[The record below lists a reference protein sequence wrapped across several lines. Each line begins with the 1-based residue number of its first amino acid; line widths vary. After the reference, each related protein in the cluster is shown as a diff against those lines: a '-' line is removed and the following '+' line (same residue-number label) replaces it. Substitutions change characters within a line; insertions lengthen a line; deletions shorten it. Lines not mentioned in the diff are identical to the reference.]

1 MIVFETIL
9 VMLTVGV
16 LMLGLARRWHLPYPV
31 LLALV
36 GVALALAPIDVEFH
50 IDPSL
55 VLALFVAPVLLDAAY
70 DTSLRDLKRNWGTV
84 LSLALIAVGL
94 TTAAVA
100 LVVHLLV
107 PTIPW
112 AAAVAIGAI
121 VAPPDAV
128 AATTVLRDVKLPHR
142 VSVILRNE
150 ALLNDASTLLIY
162 RLALAAVASGGGI
175 GAEVI
180 APAFLLSLVGSV
192 VAGLALAWLVGLL
205 TQQIEDAPSSIIFQF
220 VSTFGVWVAAEW
232 LGMSPILTIVIYGMT
247 LARLPSAYPTAR
259 LRIPSFAV
267 WETAVVVLNILAFLL
282 IGLELG
288 PVLAAAQA
296 DEIGRWSAIGAA
308 VLATVIAVRL
318 VWTLAA
324 AFWNRWQIKRSDAAG
339 KTGTVSSWRTGLIVG
354 WAGTRGIVTVATA
367 LALPGDFPE
376 RDMLLFCAFAVTLGT
391 LVIQGLTLR
400 PLVKALH
407 IEEEDPVAREVRE
420 ARVATSDAGIAAVRD
435 DASSGAVAL
444 REELARERRVAE
456 EATEG
461 DGRPTPPEKALR
473 AKALV
478 ARRKRLLEMRRDG
491 TIGDDAFHLIEEE
504 LDLADLAVA
513 TRTKETNIA

>member
-9 VMLTVGV
+9 AMLAIGV
-16 LMLGLARRWHLPYPV
+16 LILGLARRRHLPYPV
-31 LLALV
+31 LLSVAGV
-36 GVALALAPIDVEFH
+36 GIALAPFHVEFH
-50 IDPSL
+50 LEPEL

-70 DTSLRDLKRNWGTV
+70 DTSWRDLKRNWGAV
-84 LSLALIAVGL
+84 LSLALVAVGV

-107 PTIPW
+107 PSIPW
-112 AAAVAIGAI
+112 AAAIAIGAI

-128 AATTVLRDVKLPHR
+128 ATTTVLQDVRLPHR

-162 RLALAAVASGGGI
+162 RLALAAVASGGSI

-192 VAGLALAWLVGLL
+192 AAGLGLAWLVGNI
-205 TQQIEDAPSSIIFQF
+205 TRRIEDAPSSIIFQF
-220 VSTFGVWVAAEW
+220 VSTFGVWVVSER
-232 LGMSPILTIVIYGMT
+232 LGMSPILSVVAYGMT
-247 LARLPSAYPTAR
+247 LARLPGAYQSAS

-267 WETAVVVLNILAFLL
+267 WDTAVVVLNIVAFLV

-288 PVLAAAQA
+288 AVITAAP
-296 DEIGRWSAIGAA
+296 EGELGRWATVGTA
-308 VLATVIAVRL
+308 VLLTVIAVRL

-324 AFWNRWQIKRSDAAG
+324 ALWSRRQIDRHEGWDVDG
-339 KTGTVSSWRTGLIVG
+339 VPPDWRTGLVVG

-391 LVIQGLTLR
+391 LVIQGPTLR
-400 PLVKALH
+400 PLVKALRLA
-407 IEEEDPVAREVRE
+407 DDGPVAREVRT
-420 ARVATSDAGIAAVRD
+420 ARVALAEAGLSATRD
-435 DASSGAVAL
+435 DAAAGAEIL
-444 REELARERRVAE
+444 REELEFERRVAQ

-473 AKALV
+473 ARVLAV
-478 ARRKRLLEMRRDG
+478 RRQRLLALRRDG
-491 TIGDDAFHLIEEE
+491 MIGDDAFHIIEEE
-504 LDLADLAVA
+504 LDLADLATA
-513 TRTKETNIA
+513 TRT

>member
-9 VMLTVGV
+9 AMLAIGV
-16 LMLGLARRWHLPYPV
+16 LVLGLARRGHFPYPV
-31 LLALV
+31 LLAIAGV
-36 GVALALAPIDVEFH
+36 GIAFAPFHVEFH
-50 IDPSL
+50 LEPSL

-70 DTSLRDLKRNWGTV
+70 DTSLRDLKRHWGPV
-84 LSLALIAVGL
+84 LSLALVAVGL

-100 LVVHLLV
+100 LVVHTLV

-128 AATTVLRDVKLPHR
+128 ATTTVLQDVRLPHR

-162 RLALAAVASGGGI
+162 RLALAAVASGGSL

-192 VAGLALAWLVGLL
+192 VAGLVLAWLVGGV
-205 TQQIEDAPSSIIFQF
+205 TRRIADVPSSIIFQF
-220 VSTFGVWVAAEW
+220 VSTFGVWVVSER
-232 LGMSPILTIVIYGMT
+232 LGMSPILAVVAYGMT
-247 LARLPSAYPTAR
+247 LARLPAAYPSAR

-267 WETAVVVLNILAFLL
+267 WDTAVVVLNILAFLI

-288 PVLAAAQA
+288 AVIASAPQGEL
-296 DEIGRWSAIGAA
+296 GRWTLVGAA
-308 VLATVIAVRL
+308 VLLTVIAVRL
-318 VWTLAA
+318 AWTLAA
-324 AFWNRWQIKRSDAAG
+324 ALWSRRQLKRAGSTKLEGGAAPD
-339 KTGTVSSWRTGLIVG
+339 WRTGLVIG

-376 RDMLLFCAFAVTLGT
+376 RSLLLFCAFAVTLGT
-391 LVIQGLTLR
+391 LVIQGPTLR
-400 PLVKALH
+400 PLVRALRLP
-407 IEEEDPVAREVRE
+407 DDGPVDREVRV
-420 ARVATSDAGIAAVRD
+420 ARVALADAGLAAAGD
-435 DASSGAVAL
+435 DGVPGVAAL
-444 REELARERRVAE
+444 RDELAYERRVAA
-456 EATEG
+456 EANDG
-461 DGRPTPPEKALR
+461 DGRPTPPEKTLR
-473 AKALV
+473 ASVLDS
-478 ARRKRLLEMRRDG
+478 RRARLLALRRDG
-491 TIGDDAFHLIEEE
+491 TIGDDAFHVLEEE

-513 TRTKETNIA
+513 TRT

>member
-9 VMLTVGV
+9 AMLAVGV

-36 GVALALAPIDVEFH
+36 GVSLAIAPIEIDFH
-50 IDPSL
+50 LDPSL

-70 DTSLRDLKRNWGTV
+70 DTSLRDLRRNWGAA
-84 LSLALIAVGL
+84 LSLALVAVGL

-100 LVVHLLV
+100 VVVHLLV

-112 AAAVAIGAI
+112 AAAIAIGAI

-142 VSVILRNE
+142 IAVILRNE

-180 APAFLLSLVGSV
+180 APAFLLSLVGSL
-192 VAGLALAWLVGLL
+192 VAGLALAWLVGLV
-205 TQQIEDAPSSIIFQF
+205 TGRIEDAPTSIIVQF
-220 VSTFGVWVAAEW
+220 VSTFGVWVLAER
-232 LGMSPILTIVIYGMT
+232 LALSPILTIVIYGMT

-259 LRIPSFAV
+259 LRLPSFAV
-267 WETAVVVLNILAFLL
+267 WETAVVVLNVLAFLI

-288 PVLAAAQA
+288 PVIASASP
-296 DEIGRWSAIGAA
+296 DELRHWMVVGAA
-308 VLATVIAVRL
+308 VLATVIGVRL
-318 VWTLAA
+318 VWTIAA
-324 AFWNRWQIKRSDAAG
+324 AFWSRWQIARTDGA
-339 KTGTVSSWRTGLIVG
+339 TVEGGLLPDWRTGVIVG

-367 LALPGDFPE
+367 LALPTDFPE
-376 RDMLLFCAFAVTLGT
+376 RGMLLFSAFAVTLGT

-400 PLVKALH
+400 PLVMAFGL
-407 IEEEDPVAREVRE
+407 EEDDPVAREVRE
-420 ARVATSDAGIAAVRD
+420 ARMVTSDAGIEAVRD
-435 DASSGAVAL
+435 DASPGAAAL
-444 REELARERRVAE
+444 RAELEAEKRVAE
-456 EATEG
+456 AAEEG
-461 DGRPTPPEKALR
+461 FGRPTPPEKALR

-478 ARRKRLLEMRRDG
+478 ARRNRLLALRREG
-491 TIGDDAFHLIEEE
+491 TIGDEAFHLIEEE

-513 TRTKETNIA
+513 TRT

>member
-9 VMLTVGV
+9 VMLAVGV
-16 LMLGLARRWHLPYPV
+16 GMLGLARHWHLPYPV
-31 LLALV
+31 LLALL
-36 GVALALAPIDVEFH
+36 GVAIAIAPFDVEFH
-50 IDPSL
+50 IEPSL

-70 DTSLRDLKRNWGTV
+70 DTSLRDLKRNWGAV

-100 LVVHLLV
+100 VVVHLLV

-112 AAAVAIGAI
+112 AAAIAIGAI

-192 VAGLALAWLVGLL
+192 VAGVALAWLVGQI
-205 TQQIEDAPSSIIFQF
+205 THQIEDAPSSIIFQF

-232 LGMSPILTIVIYGMT
+232 LGMSPILAIVSYAMT
-247 LARLPSAYPTAR
+247 LARLPSAYPSAR
-259 LRIPSFAV
+259 LRIPSYAV
-267 WETAVVVLNILAFLL
+267 WETAVVVLNILAFLI

-288 PVLAAAQA
+288 PVIAAAPA
-296 DEIGRWSAIGAA
+296 HELGHWTLVGAS
-308 VLATVIAVRL
+308 VLATVIGVRL

-324 AFWNRWQIKRSDAAG
+324 ATWNRHQIKRSHPARFDG
-339 KTGTVSSWRTGLIVG
+339 GTLPDWRTGLIVG
-354 WAGTRGIVTVATA
+354 WAGTRGIVTIATA

-376 RDMLLFCAFAVTLGT
+376 RSMLLFCAFAVTLGT

-407 IEEEDPVAREVRE
+407 LEEVDPVEMEIRHARI
-420 ARVATSDAGIAAVRD
+420 ATADAGIASIRND
-435 DASSGAVAL
+435 ETPGAEAL
-444 REELARERRVAE
+444 RDELALERRVAE
-456 EATEG
+456 EAREG

-478 ARRKRLLEMRRDG
+478 ARRECLLELRRDG

-513 TRTKETNIA
+513 TRT